1 MKQKLFVVAALI
13 MVGSAAVLLL
23 GASPSA
29 NTSGAARGQ
38 FARQRGGRFFV
49 GNKPFRFVGAN
60 VAVMYR
66 EEDRERMPET
76 LRQAAQAGIKVVRV
90 WAYGEGGPNDVKPV
104 GRDFE
109 DWPRHHSFRFAPGQW
124 NEDAFVHLDKVIA
137 EAARN
142 GIYVQLCLTNWWRD
156 TGGVTQYLRW
166 AGVADAADDS
176 YKFGINNEKAF
187 QFYTN
192 PETRRLYREH
202 VEKLATRR
210 NTITGVY
217 YRDDPAIFAWE
228 LMNEAQVITGRWAER
243 RAWFAEMST
252 YLKSL
257 DPNHMVTPGA
267 WGYRSSSERREWLLD
282 HALPAID
289 YCDVHN
295 YPRDDH
301 DSFIDSPAALK
312 EFIANRAAAAF
323 SLGKPLVM
331 GEFGMSVDGH
341 REVSQVDWYKA
352 FFDGN
357 AAAGAGGAMFWILT
371 PEARRGYGVAYSTP
385 RDEAL
390 LREVARASQVFA
402 ALQSAELPG
411 RLQARERHLVP
422 RQFAWDR
429 PAGDDGVQPQ
439 MIVQEDRSLLYQFK
453 PQMAVAQRF
462 EKIGGGPGY
471 IWGYGSGFVEYTVP
485 ERADRRR
492 VSEIVVRAHIQPV
505 LPIDAPAGFGNTRV
519 TLFVNGWN
527 GGSRLVPTATVGE
540 ASSSEPNVQIQEWR
554 LTGWLLRL
562 RAMRGLPLSIRFA
575 VTPDADWPYGINISN
590 WPAGYD
596 SRDHRPIEVELRH

>member
-1 MKQKLFVVAALI
+1 MKKKLYAVAALI
-13 MVGSAAVLLL
+13 VFGSAAVLFL

-29 NTSGAARGQ
+29 PPNGSASRDQ
-38 FARQRGGRFFV
+38 FARQRGGRFFI
-49 GNKPFRFVGAN
+49 GNKPFLFVGAN
-60 VAVMYR
+60 VAVMFR
-66 EEDRERMPET
+66 DEDRERMPET
-76 LRQAAQAGIKVVRV
+76 MRQAAQAGIKVVRV
-90 WAYGEGGPNDVKPV
+90 WAFGEGGPNDVKPIA
-104 GRDFE
+104 DFA

-124 NEDAFVHLDKVIA
+124 NEEAFIHLDKVIT

-166 AGVADAADDS
+166 AGINDAADDS
-176 YKFGINNEKAF
+176 YKVGINNEKAF
-187 QFYTN
+187 LFYTN

-210 NTITGVY
+210 NTVTGVL
-217 YRDDPAIFAWE
+217 YRDDPAIFSWE

-243 RAWFAEMST
+243 RAWFAEMSA

-267 WGYRSSSERREWLLD
+267 WGYRSASERREWLED
-282 HALPAID
+282 HAIPTID

-301 DSFIDSPAALK
+301 NSFIDSPSALK
-312 EFIANRAAAAF
+312 EFIENRAAAAY
-323 SLGKPLVM
+323 SLGKPLVL
-331 GEFGMSVDGH
+331 GEFGMSVDGFKG
-341 REVSQVDWYKA
+341 VSQLDWYRA

-357 AAAGAGGAMFWILT
+357 AAAGVGGAMFWILT
-371 PEARRGYGVAYSTP
+371 PDAGRGYGVTYSTP
-385 RDEAL
+385 RDQAL
-390 LREVARASQVFA
+390 LQEVSRASQAFA
-402 ALQSAELPG
+402 ALQATDLPSH
-411 RLQARERHLVP
+411 LQEPARHLIP
-422 RQFAWDR
+422 RQFAWSR
-429 PAGDDGVQPQ
+429 PAGDEGVQPQ
-439 MIVQEDRSLLYQFK
+439 MIVRDDKSVLYQFK
-453 PQMAVAQRF
+453 PQMATDQRF

-471 IWGYGSGFVEYTVP
+471 IWGYGSGFIEYQVP

-492 VSEIVVRAHIQPV
+492 VSEIIVRAHIKPV
-505 LPIDAPAGFGNTRV
+505 LPEDAPAGFGRTRV

-527 GGSRLVPTATVGE
+527 GGSRLVAANE
-540 ASSSEPNVQIQEWR
+540 NNDVQVQDWR

-562 RAMRGLPLSIRFA
+562 RAMRGLPLTIRFA

-590 WPAGYD
+590 WPEGYD
-596 SRDHRPIEVELRH
+596 SHDARPVEVELRH

>member
-1 MKQKLFVVAALI
+1 MKKILFVVAALI
-13 MVGSAAVLLL
+13 LVGSAAVLFLS
-23 GASPSA
+23 ASP
-29 NTSGAARGQ
+29 AATNDRGFPRGQ
-38 FARQRGGRFFV
+38 FAHQRGGRFFV

-66 EEDRERMPET
+66 DQDRDRMPET
-76 LRQAAQAGIKVVRV
+76 MRQAAQAGIKVVRV
-90 WAYGEGGPNDVKPV
+90 WAFGEGGPNDVKPIS
-104 GRDFE
+104 DFA
-109 DWPRHHSFRFAPGQW
+109 DWPRHHSFRFAPGEW

-137 EAARN
+137 EARRN
-142 GIYVQLCLTNWWRD
+142 GIYVQLCFTNWWRD

-166 AGVADAADDS
+166 AGINDAADDS

-187 QFYTN
+187 LFYTN

-202 VEKLATRR
+202 VEKLVTRR
-210 NTITGVY
+210 NSVTGVN
-217 YRDDPAIFAWE
+217 YRDDPTIFAWE

-243 RAWFAEMST
+243 RAWFAEMSA
-252 YLKSL
+252 YVKSL

-282 HALPAID
+282 HALATID

-301 DSFIDSPAALK
+301 DSFIESPAALK
-312 EFIANRAAAAF
+312 EFVENRAAAAF

-341 REVSQVDWYKA
+341 QGVSQVDWYKA
-352 FFDGN
+352 FFDAN

-371 PEARRGYGVAYSTP
+371 PDGHRGYGVTYSTP

-390 LREVARASQVFA
+390 LREVSRASQVFA
-402 ALQSAELPG
+402 ALQSADLPAH
-411 RLQARERHLVP
+411 LLEASRHVVP
-422 RQFAWDR
+422 RQFAWNRSPD
-429 PAGDDGVQPQ
+429 DDGLKPL
-439 MIVQEDRSLLYQFK
+439 MIVREDRSVLYQFK

-462 EKIGGGPGY
+462 EKMGDGPGY
-471 IWGYGSGFVEYTVP
+471 LWGYGSGFLEYTVP

-492 VSEIVVRAHIQPV
+492 VSEIIVRAHIQPV
-505 LPIDAPAGFGNTRV
+505 LPVDAPEGFGKTRV

-527 GGSRLVPTATVGE
+527 AGSRLIPVAAENEVL
-540 ASSSEPNVQIQEWR
+540 IQDWR

-590 WPAGYD
+590 WPDGYD
-596 SRDHRPIEVELRH
+596 SQDHRPVEVELRH